1 MDRWSNGIQRAVFLD
16 RDGTLMRDVG
26 YCSDPADVELLNGV
40 VELLPKLKNAG
51 FKLVVITNQSGIG
64 RGHFTE
70 EAFRRVQAELENQIG
85 PGMIDAT
92 YFCADTPENATDR
105 RKPGPGMLLE
115 AARDL
120 ALSLSESYMVGDKAI
135 DAEAGNRAGV
145 KATILIQAE
154 DAGNESA
161 SCATTIAK
169 NFHEVVKFILGG

>member
-1 MDRWSNGIQRAVFLD
+1 
-16 RDGTLMRDVG
+16 
-26 YCSDPADVELLNGV
+26 
-40 VELLPKLKNAG
+40 
-51 FKLVVITNQSGIG
+51 
-64 RGHFTE
+64 
-70 EAFRRVQAELENQIG
+70 
-85 PGMIDAT
+85 
-92 YFCADTPENATDR
+92 
-105 RKPGPGMLLE
+105 MLLE